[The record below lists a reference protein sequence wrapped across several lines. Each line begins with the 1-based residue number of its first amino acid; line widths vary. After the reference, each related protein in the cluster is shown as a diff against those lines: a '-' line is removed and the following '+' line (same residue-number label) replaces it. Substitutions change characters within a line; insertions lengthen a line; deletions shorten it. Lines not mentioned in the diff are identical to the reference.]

1 MADLA
6 GTHETWVTCDVHTL
20 RYKAVPEESQK
31 HALTEIKQNMLRKG
45 RGIHEGLPRE
55 VTVSRNLGFFRSEI
69 CY

>member
-31 HALTEIKQNMLRKG
+31 QML
-45 RGIHEGLPRE
+45 
-55 VTVSRNLGFFRSEI
+55 
-69 CY
+69 